1 MAKLLYYKHMNNSEL
16 NQFLQ
21 EYLAYLKLEKNL
33 SEQSVTSYSSDINK
47 FLNFIVEQNI
57 TDLNNV
63 STKLISKYFE
73 LMRDLGISS
82 STTSRYLSAIKGFYK
97 YLSSQEYI
105 QKDPVEILSSRISG
119 RKLPTVLSFNEI
131 EEILQA
137 PDTTTKLGLR
147 DKAMLELFYSCG
159 LRVSEVI
166 NLKLS
171 DLYFTDGVIRVLGKG
186 SKQRIIPIGSSAVKW
201 ITEYVK
207 MLRPLLEKKMKS
219 ENIIFLNNRGTKL
232 SRMGVWKI
240 VDKYVKESKVEK
252 EFHPH
257 TFRHSF
263 ATHLL
268 EGGADLRAVQEMLG
282 HADIS
287 TTQIYTHI
295 DREFVKQMHRDF
307 HPRG

>member
-1 MAKLLYYKHMNNSEL
+1 MISSEL
-16 NQFLQ
+16 IQFLQ

-33 SEQSVTSYSSDINK
+33 SEQSVLAYSSDLNK
-47 FLNFIVEQNI
+47 FLHFVEDKNKI
-57 TDLNNV
+57 DLNTIT
-63 STKLISKYFE
+63 SKLLSEYFE
-73 LMRDLGISS
+73 IMRDLGISS
-82 STTSRYLSAIKGFYK
+82 STTARYLSSVKGFFK

-105 QKDPVEILSSRISG
+105 EKNPAEILSTRITE
-119 RKLPTVLSFNEI
+119 RKLPTVLSFTEI
-131 EEILQA
+131 EKILQS
-137 PDTTTKLGLR
+137 PNTDERLGLR
-147 DKAMLELFYSCG
+147 DKAILELFYSSG
-159 LRVSEVI
+159 LRVSELI

-171 DLYFTDGVIRVLGKG
+171 DLYFSDDVIRVLGKG
-186 SKQRIIPIGSSAVKW
+186 SKQRIVPIGESAVKW
-201 ITEYVK
+201 ITEYLKTV
-207 MLRPLLEKKMKS
+207 RPLLEKKMKS

-232 SRMGVWKI
+232 SRMGIWKI
-240 VDKYVKESKVEK
+240 VDKYVKLAEIEK

-295 DREFVKQMHRDF
+295 DRDFVKQMHKDF

>member
-1 MAKLLYYKHMNNSEL
+1 MSSTEL

-33 SEQSVTSYSSDINK
+33 SIQSVNSYSSDINK
-47 FLNFIVEQNI
+47 FLNYISDQSI
-57 TDLNNV
+57 ADLNTINTKNV
-63 STKLISKYFE
+63 SEYFE
-73 LMRDLGISS
+73 LMRDLGIST
-82 STTSRYLSAIKGFYK
+82 STTSRYLSAVKGFFK

-105 QKDPVEILSSRISG
+105 EKDPVEVLSSRISG
-119 RKLPTVLSFNEI
+119 RKLPTVLSFLEI
-131 EEILQA
+131 EKLLQA
-137 PDTTTKLGLR
+137 PDITDKFGLR
-147 DKAMLELFYSCG
+147 DKAILELFYSCG
-159 LRVSEVI
+159 LRVSELI
-166 NLKLS
+166 NLKIS
-171 DLYFTDGVIRVLGKG
+171 DLYFSDGVIRVLGKG

-201 ITEYVK
+201 IAEYIKTV
-207 MLRPLLEKKMKS
+207 RPLFEKKMKS

-240 VDKYVKESKVEK
+240 VAKYVKIAEIEK

-295 DREFVKQMHRDF
+295 DREFVKQMHMDF